1 LNKKK
6 LLLKSKKMG
15 YGVEA
20 GAFIGVTIMAPS
32 DETLKRVEALC
43 AEFGLGFTQIVYDD
57 DDTESWYCIYVQRL
71 ELEVWGHGAEINRHR
86 EDVLSVTESHKAD
99 IAEILAQIGEKPQS
113 LQLVLSLHGG

>member
-1 LNKKK
+1 
-6 LLLKSKKMG
+6 MG

-32 DETLKRVEALC
+32 DETLKRLESLC

-57 DDTESWYCIYVQRL
+57 DDTESCYCIYVQRL
-71 ELEVWGHGAEINRHR
+71 ELEVWGRGAAINRHR
-86 EDVLSVTESHKAD
+86 EDALSVTESHKAD

-113 LQLVLSLHGG
+113 LQLILNLHGG